1 MNSLRDCRL
10 VIALLLL
17 TSAFVSISSLVPL
30 PTAQGAPTLTVSPPV
45 APPGFGTLQSMI
57 AVSGSG
63 WTAAPCTIT
72 ATGNILVVNST
83 TPTCNIVTG
92 FLTGSIA
99 IATTAFPG
107 TYTLTV
113 KDTTNTKTALFTV
126 TRPASVRL
134 SVSAGSAG
142 TAVAITSAPPNTGA
156 TTTTTTA
163 TATFGGTGVFPNVD
177 QGPCTLS
184 SIPSGLFA
192 PGSSCFIDSAGFLYS
207 TQFVVNSLA
216 APGGYSIN
224 VTASHGDWATI
235 GFIVFSTAAF
245 SVHLSPNSGQNGQ
258 VIFVSASGAPPN
270 TACSLQSSNPN
281 LITSVTGLGGTS
293 TGSISGTFK
302 VGASA
307 AGRAGGGPDNVT
319 LICSLRT
326 AYGNFTVLP
335 RITLTP
341 TASAGNQTVAF
352 TGTGFRGDVTSC
364 AVSSNPSAN
373 NLVLSPTGSCTFTG
387 TGSVSG
393 TFKVDPSKPN
403 GIYNITVTGML
414 SNGLGTPP
422 GNSTGMT
429 TGMWNIAFA
438 NFQKVSSA
446 FISVSPNAVSPG
458 YGTLDGTPVTISGG
472 GFPTGSS
479 RSCTLSSS
487 NASLTFASSPGVTC
501 TISSSGTV
509 SGSFAVAKAATP
521 VNSTSSPCPGGTCS
535 NYTITV
541 TDTVTQPYPPTKP
554 FASTLFF
561 VLTMPNI
568 MLNLPSGA
576 AGTTVQIT
584 TPHKVFQP
592 SFDAGTCTISSTPSN
607 IITTPS
613 CFIDISG
620 NLVSTSF
627 VVGNAG
633 SGGYTITVTG
643 LHGDFGTAIFTL
655 TSTAPLTVNPVIGSP
670 PLGSLPGTTVT
681 ITGSGF
687 SLSDTSCII
696 AQEPNGTNNP
706 YFISGLTCTVSGGS
720 LSASFVVAAGATN
733 GTYTFVVRGTP
744 AYDIQVFGPGIPLPS
759 TPGFKIVPRI
769 ALSPNSGPG
778 GTQVTVTGSGFAGGF
793 GVAACAA
800 NPPFFP
806 VGQFLSVPG
815 PGQLFGTLNQCTR
828 FNDGTI
834 SGSFNVSLTA
844 AQGAY
849 LVVANATGT
858 DAASAPFAVGARL
871 LTVTPS
877 AGGGL
882 TFVDVTGTGFVQGD
896 SSCALTT
903 SSATIYVASTNV
915 CSITNGNVEASFE
928 VLAAA
933 PAGVYNVIVT
943 GSPNND
949 VGVGVFAVAFVTTT
963 TTTSTSFTSTSTVTT
978 GTTTLTSTTQVST
991 SLTTTTYQTTGA
1003 STETSQTFTTTTIL
1017 APTTTTY
1024 TTTFTLT
1031 TLFGTV
1037 VTTVVGTITKTL
1049 GQIIR
1054 SVESPYSDGF
1064 GLLAILI
1071 VLSPYVLRRLFD

>member
-1 MNSLRDCRL
+1 MRAPKGLRL
-10 VIALLLL
+10 AIALLLV
-17 TSAFVSISSLVPL
+17 TSAVVSISSFIPL
-30 PTAQGAPTLTVSPPV
+30 PNVQGVPTLVITPGA
-45 APPGFGTLQSMI
+45 APPGFGTI
-57 AVSGSG
+57 AVTGSG
-63 WTAAPCTIT
+63 WTPSVACTIT
-72 ATGNILVVNST
+72 ATGNILAM
-83 TPTCNIVTG
+83 TPPCSIDGTG
-92 FLTGSIA
+92 FLSGSFA

-113 KDTTNTKTALFTV
+113 KDTGANTKTASFTV
-126 TRPASVRL
+126 SRPAYVAL

-142 TAVAITSAPPNTGA
+142 TAVAITSSFAPTGA
-156 TTTTTTA
+156 TTTTTTT
-163 TATFGGTGVFPNVD
+163 TATFGGTGLFPNVD
-177 QGPCTLS
+177 QGACTLS
-184 SIPSGLFA
+184 SLYGSSKTPSLFA
-192 PGSSCFIDSAGFLYS
+192 PGSSCFIDSSGRLYS
-207 TQFVVNSLA
+207 TQFVVSSSA
-216 APGGYSIN
+216 TPGGYTIN
-224 VTASHGDWATI
+224 VTGSHGDWATI
-235 GFIVFSTAAF
+235 GFVVFSTAAF
-245 SVHLSPNSGQNGQ
+245 SLHLSPDSGLNGQ

-270 TACSLQSSNPN
+270 TACSLQSNNPN

-307 AGRAGGGPDNVT
+307 AGREGGVADNVT
-319 LICSLRT
+319 LICGSRT
-326 AYGNFTVLP
+326 AYTGFFVEP
-335 RITLTP
+335 KIVLTP

-364 AVSSNPSAN
+364 AVSTNPSSMNIATIP
-373 NLVLSPTGSCTFTG
+373 VCSVTG

-393 TFKVDPSKPN
+393 NFKVDPTKPN
-403 GIYNITVTGML
+403 GIYNITVTGL
-414 SNGLGTPP
+414 LPIT
-422 GNSTGMT
+422 GNATCSSPSGC
-429 TGMWNIAFA
+429 NIAFA

-479 RSCTLSSS
+479 RSCTLSSP

-509 SGSFAVAKAATP
+509 SGSFAVAKTATP
-521 VNSTSSPCPGGTCS
+521 VNSTSTPCPGGTCS
-535 NYTITV
+535 GYTIIV
-541 TDTVTQPYPPTKP
+541 TDTVTQPYPPAKP

-561 VLTMPNI
+561 VLAMPNI
-568 MLNLPSGA
+568 VLTPSAGV

-592 SFDAGTCTISSTPSN
+592 TFDAGTCTISSTPSN
-607 IITTPS
+607 IISTPS

-643 LHGDFGTAIFTL
+643 VHGDFGTAVFTL
-655 TSTAPLTVNPVIGSP
+655 TRTVPLTVNPVIGSP
-670 PLGSLPGTTVT
+670 PMGSLPGTTVT

-687 SLSDTSCII
+687 SLSDTSCIVT
-696 AQEPNGTNNP
+696 QEPNGTNNP
-706 YFISGLTCTVSGGS
+706 YFISGFTCTVSGGN
-720 LSASFVVAAGATN
+720 LVASFVVAAGATN
-733 GTYTFVVRGTP
+733 ATYTFRVKGTP
-744 AYDIQVFGPGIPLPS
+744 AYDVQCFGTLCTPS
-759 TPGFKIVPRI
+759 VPPGFKIVPRI

-793 GVAACAA
+793 GVSACAA
-800 NPPFFP
+800 DPTGGFP
-806 VGQFLSVPG
+806 IGQFISVPG
-815 PGQLFGTLNQCTR
+815 PGKLFGTLNQCTR

-844 AQGAY
+844 SQGAY
-849 LVVANATGT
+849 LVTANATGT

-896 SSCALTT
+896 ASCALTT

-915 CSITNGNVEASFE
+915 CSITNGNVQASFE

-943 GSPNND
+943 GSPSND
-949 VGVGVFAVAFVTTT
+949 IGVGVFAVAFVTTT

-978 GTTTLTSTTQVST
+978 GTTTVTSTTGVST

-1054 SVESPYSDGF
+1054 TAETPYADGF

-1071 VLSPYVLRRLFD
+1071 VLTTWAVRRLLD